1 MKTRGLMLVVL
12 MGLTTVLFA
21 QPNGKGEGKPRKGG
35 NQEMRGDHQRGPGN
49 GLDLTDAQKEA
60 FQKSRVEI
68 EKQLQPLRNQLG
80 EARAHQKTLTT
91 AEKPEMDAINKNI
104 EKMGALQTEI
114 EKIQTKHRLEMRAQL
129 TEEQRLKMD
138 KAGFEK
144 GRGRGEGRNESRDGG
159 RGQMKNN
166 GGFSML

>member
-1 MKTRGLMLVVL
+1 MKTRGFMLAVL

-21 QPNGKGEGKPRKGG
+21 QPNGKGEGKQG
-35 NQEMRGDHQRGPGN
+35 NRGNHEMRAERQRGPGN

-68 EKQLQPLRNQLG
+68 EKQLQPLHNQLG

-91 AEKPEMDAINKNI
+91 AAKPDMDAINKNI
-104 EKMGALQTEI
+104 DKMGALQTEI
-114 EKIQTKHRLEMRAQL
+114 EKIHTKHRLEMRAQL
-129 TEEQRLKMD
+129 TDEQRLKMD
-138 KAGFEK
+138 KAGF
-144 GRGRGEGRNESRDGG
+144 GEGRGKDRGQG
-159 RGQMKNN
+159 RGQMNHN

>member
-1 MKTRGLMLVVL
+1 MKTRGFMLAVL

-21 QPNGKGEGKPRKGG
+21 QPNGKGEGKQG
-35 NQEMRGDHQRGPGN
+35 NRGNHEMRAEHQRGPGN
-49 GLDLTDAQKEA
+49 GLDFTDTQKEA

-68 EKQLQPLRNQLG
+68 EKQLQPLHNQLG

-91 AEKPEMDAINKNI
+91 AGKPDMDAINKNI

-114 EKIQTKHRLEMRAQL
+114 EKIRTKHRLEMRAQL
-129 TEEQRLKMD
+129 TDEQRLKMD
-138 KAGFEK
+138 KAGF
-144 GRGRGEGRNESRDGG
+144 GEGRGKDRGQGRDGG
-159 RGQMKNN
+159 RGQMNHN